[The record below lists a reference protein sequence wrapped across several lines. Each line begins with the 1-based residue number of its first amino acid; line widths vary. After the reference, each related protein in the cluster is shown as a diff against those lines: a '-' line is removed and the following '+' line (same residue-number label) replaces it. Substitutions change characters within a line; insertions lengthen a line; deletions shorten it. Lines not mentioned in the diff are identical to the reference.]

1 MNNESIFKTFGV
13 ATGVCVVCAIIVSFS
28 SVALKGLQDQN
39 KLLDK
44 QVNVLKAAGLVPT
57 DGKATKAEVAE
68 KFKTAEIVV
77 VDLATGAVVAD
88 ADPSKVESDKT
99 NVVALTPEQD
109 VAKIKTAPKQAV
121 VYRFNDETG
130 ALKTLVLP
138 ICGTGLWSRMNG
150 FLSLNADLTTVAGL
164 VFYEHGETPG
174 LGGEISNPKWTAKSK
189 SSFNS
194 SRIFS
199 LSIEIKY
206 PSLSPFLQYSSFRK
220 KKSSDSTTKG
230 KCSKIFIVFR
240 SIDSNCSKNIPSIKS
255 RTILFKGNNSCT
267 ADITL
272 PISFSK
278 SIHPIFLSRQDW
290 KYFIHRLF
298 FDIATS
304 SATLSRFS
312 ST

>member
-57 DGKATKAEVAE
+57 DGKATKAQVDEM
-68 KFKTAEIVV
+68 FKTAEIVV

-88 ADPSKVESDKT
+88 ADPNKVESDKT

-109 VAKIKTAPKQAV
+109 VAKIKTAPKQTV
-121 VYRFNDETG
+121 VYRFNDENG

-164 VFYEHGETPG
+164 VFYDHGETPG
-174 LGGEISNPKWTAKSK
+174 LGGEISNPKWTAKWNGK
-189 SSFNS
+189 TAVDETGAP
-194 SRIFS
+194 IV
-199 LSIEIKY
+199 KVV
-206 PSLSPFLQYSSFRK
+206 
-220 KKSSDSTTKG
+220 KG
-230 KCSKIFIVFR
+230 YATDEATEV
-240 SIDSNCSKNIPSIKS
+240 D
-255 RTILFKGNNSCT
+255 G
-267 ADITL
+267 
-272 PISFSK
+272 ISG
-278 SIHPIFLSRQDW
+278 
-290 KYFIHRLF
+290 
-298 FDIATS
+298 
-304 SATLSRFS
+304 ATLTCNGVNDTIAFWLGDLGYGPYLKTLRGDAPATEAEAPAETSEATEAS
-312 ST
+312 EN

>member
-88 ADPSKVESDKT
+88 ADPNKVESDKT

-138 ICGTGLWSRMNG
+138 ISGTGLWSRMNG
-150 FLSLNADLTTVAGL
+150 FLSLNADLTTVAGI
-164 VFYEHGETPG
+164 VFYDHGETPG
-174 LGGEISNPKWTAKSK
+174 LGGEISNPVWTAKWNGK
-189 SSFNS
+189 TA
-194 SRIFS
+194 
-199 LSIEIKY
+199 LDETGAPVVKVV
-206 PSLSPFLQYSSFRK
+206 
-220 KKSSDSTTKG
+220 KG
-230 KCSKIFIVFR
+230 YAAGETEV
-240 SIDSNCSKNIPSIKS
+240 D
-255 RTILFKGNNSCT
+255 G
-267 ADITL
+267 
-272 PISFSK
+272 ISG
-278 SIHPIFLSRQDW
+278 
-290 KYFIHRLF
+290 
-298 FDIATS
+298 
-304 SATLSRFS
+304 ATLTCNGVNGTIDFWLGPNGYGPYLKTLRGDAPATEAEAPAETSEATEAS
-312 ST
+312 EN

>member
-1 MNNESIFKTFGV
+1 MNNESILKTFGV

-57 DGKATKAEVAE
+57 DGKATKAQVDEM
-68 KFKTAEIVV
+68 FKTAEIVV

-174 LGGEISNPKWTAKSK
+174 LGGEISNPKWTEKWNGKTAVDETGAPVVKVV
-189 SSFNS
+189 
-194 SRIFS
+194 
-199 LSIEIKY
+199 
-206 PSLSPFLQYSSFRK
+206 
-220 KKSSDSTTKG
+220 KG
-230 KCSKIFIVFR
+230 YASGETEV
-240 SIDSNCSKNIPSIKS
+240 D
-255 RTILFKGNNSCT
+255 G
-267 ADITL
+267 
-272 PISFSK
+272 ISG
-278 SIHPIFLSRQDW
+278 
-290 KYFIHRLF
+290 
-298 FDIATS
+298 
-304 SATLSRFS
+304 ATLTCNGVNGTIEFWLGPNGYGPYLKTLRGDAPATEAEAPAETSEATEAS
-312 ST
+312 EN